1 MTTVVLHLIEK
12 GVMLQKF
19 RLLER
24 HASIT
29 TYILLCITTKI
40 LKILKSSSFKVKTR

>member
-29 TYILLCITTKI
+29 TYILCITTKI